1 MGQTVVTV
9 HVLPHIRRYLL
20 VRLAPGERLA
30 EPTTQDLIEHMSR
43 ALHLEVLHVQPDP
56 HPHPGA
62 KSTLKLLVRE
72 PPLAG
77 LGSNALDRLNGMLE
91 ETYRRHSHT
100 WMDWLRDTTGAA
112 ISTCLETWRSR
123 YGVNEEDQA
132 FETAR
137 IAYARYR
144 KRAGRMLPR
153 GGARYGPRQVQG
165 YAG

>member
-1 MGQTVVTV
+1 MGQTVVTI

-20 VRLAPGERLA
+20 VRLAPDERLA
-30 EPTTQDLIEHMSR
+30 EPTTQDLIDHMSR
-43 ALHLEVLHVQPDP
+43 ALRLHVLHVQPDVE
-56 HPHPGA
+56 PGTRSA
-62 KSTLKLLVRE
+62 VRLLVRDV
-72 PPLAG
+72 PPG
-77 LGSNALDRLNGMLE
+77 GHVGCNALDRLNGMLE

-112 ISTCLETWRSR
+112 ISTCLDTWRSR

>member
-1 MGQTVVTV
+1 MMGQGIVTI

-56 HPHPGA
+56 HTGV
-62 KSTLKLLVRE
+62 KSALKLLLRNE
-72 PPLAG
+72 PPGASLSG
-77 LGSNALDRLNGMLE
+77 TALDRLNYMLE

-100 WMDWLRDTTGAA
+100 WMDWLRDTTGAG
-112 ISTCLETWRSR
+112 ISTCIETWRAR
-123 YGVNEEDQA
+123 YGVSEEDQA

-153 GGARYGPRQVQG
+153 GGARYGARQVQG